1 MSQITRSKK
10 HNLSKLLIIP
20 CAHLENRSHS
30 SKIRNLMSQIDQL
43 NENYAMVIQPQNSL
57 PVYLCY
63 KNKKHPMNYLQKNKK
78 TVDLIS
84 GLQNAL
90 STDEVDARISVKFV
104 NKKLPKKKKSDHE
117 VRIKFAPFDPSEPE
131 NPMDKFWRVSQ
142 LGETVRFGEDEI
154 TEIVT
159 KHSDGTIKKSREQ
172 VEIKYEIFPKVNESE
187 SIKNVILYKEKSDG
201 KTAIIK
207 TGKEILPWEVEINV
221 LNYKMSF
228 NLGLKLSMADFGHV
242 AKTERI
248 WRAVL
253 KTGTLI
259 FRDLENNSDM
269 EIIVSK
275 KDQPLYEEETF
286 KNIEKI
292 AFIQEKLRQRI
303 DFSLDRNLFDM
314 NTINMLYNFVKNR
327 SVNMKSRPF
336 DVKYNKELVTKMVKE
351 IEENGSISNHEL
363 KSPMAATIIGQRI
376 NLGKVKVTIPN
387 TIIDA
392 DLDDIKSKLEIMGEY
407 DLLGFPIKSKT
418 NSEILYEFLDK

>member
-1 MSQITRSKK
+1 MESNTLVNSLISEILTPPPLPTKQTDQFKGVPHDEILYAFKYWIEYLKLLLPEPISAEIQQGRQDEGVDLVVKFLSSEKKVGLQVKSYNEIKSETFQSTIMSQITRSKK

-159 KHSDGTIKKSREQ
+159 KHSDGTIKKSSHSFEMFA
-172 VEIKYEIFPKVNESE
+172 IK
-187 SIKNVILYKEKSDG
+187 D
-201 KTAIIK
+201 
-207 TGKEILPWEVEINV
+207 
-221 LNYKMSF
+221 
-228 NLGLKLSMADFGHV
+228 
-242 AKTERI
+242 
-248 WRAVL
+248 
-253 KTGTLI
+253 
-259 FRDLENNSDM
+259 
-269 EIIVSK
+269 
-275 KDQPLYEEETF
+275 
-286 KNIEKI
+286 
-292 AFIQEKLRQRI
+292 
-303 DFSLDRNLFDM
+303 
-314 NTINMLYNFVKNR
+314 
-327 SVNMKSRPF
+327 
-336 DVKYNKELVTKMVKE
+336 
-351 IEENGSISNHEL
+351 
-363 KSPMAATIIGQRI
+363 
-376 NLGKVKVTIPN
+376 
-387 TIIDA
+387 
-392 DLDDIKSKLEIMGEY
+392 
-407 DLLGFPIKSKT
+407 
-418 NSEILYEFLDK
+418 